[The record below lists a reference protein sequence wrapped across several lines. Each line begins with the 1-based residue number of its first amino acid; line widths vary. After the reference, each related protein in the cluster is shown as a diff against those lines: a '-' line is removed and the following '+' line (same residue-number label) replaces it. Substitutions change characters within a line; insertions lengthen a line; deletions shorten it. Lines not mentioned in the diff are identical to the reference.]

1 MLDSFLARLAH
12 DPAADIDV
20 AEVALRLAADEYP
33 HLDVC
38 ESLARLDAL
47 AERVRPR
54 LIGALE
60 DQVAV
65 LSEFLF
71 EEEAFQGN
79 SDAYYDPR
87 NSYLNDVLDRRL
99 GIPITLSVLAMAV
112 GRRAGLHVVG
122 VGLPGHFI
130 AKAGDGHEEVLF
142 DPFHD
147 GQILTP
153 EACEQLVEA
162 VTGRPFAVTPE
173 LLSATPRGLI
183 VMRILNNLRGIYA
196 QAEDFART
204 ARVLGRQRQ
213 LAPHDVELRRD
224 LGVVLVRGGRPG
236 VAIDHL
242 KAYLATRPNAPDADD
257 VRDLLG
263 RAASDVARWN

>member
-1 MLDSFLARLAH
+1 MLDTLLSQLAD

-20 AEVALRLAADEYP
+20 AEVALRLAADEYAE
-33 HLDVC
+33 LDV
-38 ESLARLDAL
+38 SAYLARLDDL
-47 AERVRPR
+47 AERSRTR
-54 LIGALE
+54 LVCDLE
-60 DQVAV
+60 QRVAAFA
-65 LSEFLF
+65 EFLF

-79 SDAYYDPR
+79 AEAYYDPR
-87 NSYLNDVLDRRL
+87 DSYLNEVLDRRL

-112 GRRAGLHVVG
+112 GRRAGLDVVG

-130 AKAGDGHEEVLF
+130 AKAVDGHEEILF

-153 EACEQLVEA
+153 EACKQLVEA

-173 LLSATPRGLI
+173 LLSATPPGLI
-183 VMRILNNLRGIYA
+183 VMRMLNNLRGIYA

-213 LAPHDVELRRD
+213 LAPHDAELRRD

-236 VAIDHL
+236 PAIDHL
-242 KAYLATRPNAPDADD
+242 KAYLATHPTAADADD
-257 VRDLLG
+257 VRALLG